1 MANLFGR
8 VLIISG
14 VILFLIGIML
24 VFHVKVPYIGKLP
37 GDIYIKKE
45 NFTFYFPLMSS
56 IIFSIL
62 FSFILWLFSKK

>member
-24 VFHVKVPYIGKLP
+24 VFHVKIPYIGKLP